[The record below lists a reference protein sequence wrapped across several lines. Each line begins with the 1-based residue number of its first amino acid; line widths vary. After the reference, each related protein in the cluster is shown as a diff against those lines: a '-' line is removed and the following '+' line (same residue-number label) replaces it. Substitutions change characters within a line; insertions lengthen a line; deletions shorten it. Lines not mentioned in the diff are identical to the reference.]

1 MCARIAAV
9 SALHTLVWVVACRRG
24 LLDHTPT
31 SGEWREMVINGLA
44 PAVVLLAS
52 VPIAYLVS
60 PVAAR
65 VSWLSLLAVNPGVGA
80 LTARARRLRGEG

>member
-1 MCARIAAV
+1 
-9 SALHTLVWVVACRRG
+9 
-24 LLDHTPT
+24 
-31 SGEWREMVINGLA
+31 MVINGLA
-44 PAVVLLAS
+44 PAAVFLAS

-65 VSWLSLLAVNPGVGA
+65 LSWISLLAVNPAVGA